1 MLGHSSAD
9 QIITAT
15 TGRALQIKYI
25 LKAWLFL
32 TFWVTY
38 LEFRILKIR
47 PLRAK
52 LALVLGFKFPSLIEY
67 SK

>member
-38 LEFRILKIR
+38 LEFEFWKSD
-47 PLRAK
+47 PWEQ
-52 LALVLGFKFPSLIEY
+52 S
-67 SK
+67 